1 MIFHHRR
8 HRQAADQAEARLLEN
23 REALMSQL
31 AEQEARWRQRTSWLL
46 PLAFAAG
53 FLLKRARPGRKLFR
67 LARGLVLVGDWINH
81 RGIYRRTP

>member
-1 MIFHHRR
+1 MMLR
-8 HRQAADQAEARLLEN
+8 HRQHRRQADDAEARLQES
-23 REALMSQL
+23 RDALLMQL
-31 AEQEARWRQRTSWLL
+31 AEQEARWRQRTPWLL

-81 RGIYRRTP
+81 RGIYRRSP